1 MSLKTLQDLFV
12 DEVKDVYDAE
22 HQLTKALPKMAKAAS
37 SPDLKAAFEE
47 HLQQTEGHITRLES
61 VFETL
66 RLKPT
71 RKTCKA
77 MKGLVEEGSEMIEE
91 DGDEAVKDAALIGAA
106 QRVEHYEIAA
116 YGTIRTFA
124 ENLGYNDAVDLL
136 QQTLEEEKQ
145 TDENLTELASNIN
158 FEATT

>member
-1 MSLKTLQDLFV
+1 MSMKTLQALFV

-37 SPDLKAAFEE
+37 SPELKAAFEQ

-61 VFETL
+61 VFKAL
-66 RLKPT
+66 DLKPT

-77 MKGLVEEGSEMIEE
+77 MKGLVEEGSEVIEE

-124 ENLGYNDAVDLL
+124 ETLGYTDAIDLL
-136 QQTLEEEKQ
+136 QQTLDEEKQ

>member
-1 MSLKTLQDLFV
+1 MSLKTLQDLFI

-22 HQLTKALPKMAKAAS
+22 HQLTKALPKMAKTAAS
-37 SPDLKAAFEE
+37 SELKSAFEK
-47 HLQQTEGHITRLES
+47 HLKQTEGHITRLES
-61 VFETL
+61 VFEL
-66 RLKPT
+66 VDRKPS

-77 MKGLVEEGSEMIEE
+77 MKGLVEEGSEVMEE

-116 YGTIRTFA
+116 YGTLRTFA
-124 ENLGYNDAVDLL
+124 ETLGIQKAVDLL
-136 QQTLEEEKQ
+136 QQTLDEEKQ

-158 FEATT
+158 FEATA

>member
-1 MSLKTLQDLFV
+1 MSMKTLQDLFI
-12 DEVKDVYDAE
+12 DEVRDVYDAE
-22 HQLTKALPKMAKAAS
+22 HQLTKALPKMAKAAANEE
-37 SPDLKAAFEE
+37 LKAAFEE

-61 VFETL
+61 VFEL
-66 RLKPT
+66 VDRKPT

-77 MKGLVEEGSEMIEE
+77 MKGLVEEGSEVIEE

-116 YGTIRTFA
+116 YGTLRTFA
-124 ENLGYNDAVDLL
+124 ETLGIQKAVDLL
-136 QQTLEEEKQ
+136 QQTLDEEKQ
-145 TDENLTELASNIN
+145 TDENLTALASTIN